1 MQPDMEE
8 KFESKALEA
17 NLAETRYKD
26 IKIPTDYQEFID
38 LSKTYFG
45 ITKRANDC
53 VIEFQHPFSNRK
65 FVAEELRKILLTD
78 YWYYIGL
85 GDEVNAFK
93 IPLQMM
99 RTLLLEQSQS
109 DNHTLII
116 KTLLEF
122 IEKNAREESC
132 NTDIISFCLKCLDD
146 GMATDPLCFIST
158 SKYFDRYLRGIAS
171 SDIFGKTV
179 FDLTKKI
186 NYENILY
193 WQRTTQVENWL
204 EKQSSFLTLDP
215 HELLN
220 SIGKFWFEGLL
231 QQLEQAQSW
240 DQLVTDL
247 PDYDQ
252 ISEIMFNTVRFFP
265 TFIEKFYFSFY
276 LLRLPGMGSHRERLI
291 WDINKMVKQAMDEVP
306 KEELKTFVDQLFNF
320 ASGLRQ
326 DHTSS
331 VLDILL
337 TVGKKTIDI
346 DRKEPQ
352 RISRYFEERIIHF
365 GFETPGIVYVNEDWQ
380 LSVNVNHIKNISVWL
395 ELIEYSQMEM
405 EKLLSTLIVNL
416 KLGGIFLSD
425 TDLFQ
430 REITKI
436 LNSNIAPF
444 YKKVKQL
451 TRIFPVYFNEIG
463 AEGEIRKVTTT
474 MDEISHRKDQ
484 LVHFLRKQVHT
495 ESNNTLIGLT
505 LKIFVFWHDGKL
517 QALKGVLPKNVYDG
531 VDKES
536 EYFAPI
542 HRMVV
547 EMCKLSNKTPSDL
560 LAVNEK
566 TFESLL
572 GQLTER
578 NARDVERLRDTRRLY
593 AFLKE
598 KYSFETVDIIALL
611 KRYSYI
617 PDDEVGKFAKALEN
631 NDFEASLKHI
641 YSFMNRL
648 KEIIFNEKTSQGWEN
663 IYHKRHIAIGIPS
676 MYGTYREPK
685 FEALGLTFRLEN
697 VATRLMEKVVDQIN
711 LNYISAKTLKNI
723 YTILDYFR
731 EGLELDGITN
741 QSFNSNLRMLKY
753 SLRSQSF
760 SFEQYINIFQFLA
773 EDVKRTIIKYFLKS
787 YEIPLRTVVQQL
799 FDPEKQASEN
809 DLVKMVNHKSE
820 QFYRDVIAD
829 AFLMQPLDNFISRI
843 LESLREMS
851 DNLPKE
857 MINEIMSY
865 NSDLIIARLGRP
877 NPQVDNQVFLGS
889 KAYHL
894 KNLRMAGFP
903 IPAGFVITTE
913 AFRRHAAIMG
923 HPELRK
929 EKFDLI
935 REHLQ
940 LVERACKKKFG
951 DLKDPLLLSVRS
963 GTAISMP
970 GAMDTLLNV
979 GMNDE
984 ITKSLSKIPGYEWS
998 AWDSYRRLLQSWGMA
1013 FGLTRDEFDQ
1023 IIESYKSKYHVD
1035 QKIELSPKAMREV
1048 AMAYKTTLR
1057 NKKIHFEENIFEQ
1070 LLTTI
1075 NLVFES
1081 WSSERAKVYRKHLE
1095 IADDWG
1101 TAVVVQQMIFG
1112 NLSVRSGTGVVF
1124 TQDPTK
1130 EKHGVSLYGDFTLSG
1145 QGEDIVAG
1153 LVTPRPVSKNQISSN
1168 DEKGLS
1174 LQENFPEI
1182 YKRLNQMAIDLTE
1195 NHGYSPQE
1203 IEFTFESEKAEDLYI
1218 LQIRDQDLG
1227 ANRSADVF
1235 EIPIDQMKLAGRGI
1249 GVGGGALNGRVAID
1263 DTDIRMIRRDF
1274 PESMV
1279 ILVRPDTVPDDIGM
1293 IFDTDGLLTGKGG
1306 ATSHAAVTAVRLG
1319 KTSVVNCTNLL
1330 VYDQEKKCELNGFTL
1345 HSGDLISIDGFL
1357 GNVYIGHYPIKTNQE
1372 YVEFHL

>member
-1 MQPDMEE
+1 MKE

-26 IKIPTDYQEFID
+26 IKIPSDFQYFIN

-45 ITKRANDC
+45 INKRANDC

-65 FVAEELRKILLTD
+65 FVTEELRNILLTD
-78 YWYYIGL
+78 YWFYMGL
-85 GDEVNAFK
+85 GTGDEAFK
-93 IPLQMM
+93 IPLQLM
-99 RTLLLEQSQS
+99 RTLLIEPGNS
-109 DNHTLII
+109 DDHALII
-116 KTLLEF
+116 RTILEF
-122 IEKNAREESC
+122 IGKLAGES
-132 NTDIISFCLKCLDD
+132 NDFSSTITFCLNILRE
-146 GMATDPLCFIST
+146 GMGNDTLSFIKS
-158 SKYFDRYLRGIAS
+158 SKHFDRYLKEIADNELFS
-171 SDIFGKTV
+171 QTV
-179 FDLTKKI
+179 FELTKDI
-186 NYENILY
+186 SRENILY
-193 WQRTTQVENWL
+193 WKENTKIEIWL
-204 EKQSSFLTLDP
+204 EEQTSILTIDKQVLIDAIGSPWFGM
-215 HELLN
+215 LLN
-220 SIGKFWFEGLL
+220 
-231 QQLEQAQSW
+231 QLNKADTWE
-240 DQLVTDL
+240 QLVNKL
-247 PDYDQ
+247 PDYDKVA
-252 ISEIMFNTVRFFP
+252 EILADAIRFFP

-276 LLRLPGMGSHRERLI
+276 LLKLPGMVNHRERLI
-291 WDINKMVKQAMDEVP
+291 WDLNKLVQQAMDEVP
-306 KEELKTFVDQLFNF
+306 QDQLRKFIDQLFLF
-320 ASGLRQ
+320 AAGLRQ
-326 DHTSS
+326 THTSS
-331 VLDILL
+331 VLDIFL

-346 DRKEPQ
+346 DKKNTHQ
-352 RISRYFEERIIHF
+352 ISGYFEEKLIHF
-365 GFETPGIVYVNEDWQ
+365 GFETPGIVYVNENWQ
-380 LSVNVNHIKNISVWL
+380 LSVNENHIKNISVWL

-505 LKIFVFWHDGKL
+505 RKIFIFWYDGNL
-517 QALKGVLPKNVYDG
+517 EALKEVLPKNVYQSI
-531 VDKES
+531 DKEN

-542 HRMVV
+542 HHMVIQL
-547 EMCKLSNKTPSDL
+547 CDQSRKSPSDI
-560 LAVNEK
+560 LAVSEK
-566 TFESLL
+566 KFEKLL
-572 GQLTER
+572 DELPES
-578 NARDVERLRDTRRLY
+578 NARDVERLKDTRRLY

-611 KRYSYI
+611 KRYSFI
-617 PDDEVGKFAKALEN
+617 ADQDIEKFAKALEN
-631 NDFEASLKHI
+631 DDFETSLKFI
-641 YSFMNRL
+641 YSFMTKL
-648 KEIIFNEKTSQGWEN
+648 KEIIFNPKTSQGWEN

-676 MYGTYREPK
+676 MYGTYREVK

-697 VATRLMEKVVDQIN
+697 VATRLMEKVVAQIN
-711 LNYISAKTLKNI
+711 LNYISGKTLKNI

-731 EGLELDGITN
+731 EGLELDGVNN

-787 YEIPLRTVVQQL
+787 YEIPLRIVVQQL
-799 FDPEKQASEN
+799 NDSNKQMPEKE
-809 DLVKMVNHKSE
+809 LVKLVNKKSE
-820 QFYRDVIAD
+820 QFYREVIVD
-829 AFLMQPLDNFISRI
+829 AFLMQPLDKFISRI

-851 DNLPKE
+851 DNLPGQ
-857 MINEIMSY
+857 MITEIMSY
-865 NSDLIIARLGRP
+865 NSDLVIARLGKP
-877 NPQVDNQVFLGS
+877 NPQVDNQAFLGS

-903 IPAGFVITTE
+903 IPPGFVITTE
-913 AFRRHAAIMG
+913 AFRRYRAING
-923 HPELRK
+923 HPELQK
-929 EKFDLI
+929 EMYDLI
-935 REHLQ
+935 KEHLQ
-940 LVERACKKKFG
+940 LVEKSCKKKFG
-951 DLKDPLLLSVRS
+951 DQQNPLLLSVRS

-970 GAMDTLLNV
+970 GAMDTFLNV
-979 GMNDE
+979 GMNDD
-984 ITKSLSKIPGYEWS
+984 ITQSLSEIPGFEWS

-1013 FGLTRDEFDQ
+1013 YGLTRDEFDK
-1023 IIESYKSKYHVD
+1023 IIESYKAKYQVE
-1035 QKIELSPKAMREV
+1035 QKIDLSSTAMREV
-1048 AMAYKTTLR
+1048 AIAYKAALAKNNIR
-1057 NKKIHFEENIFEQ
+1057 FEENIFEQ
-1070 LLTTI
+1070 LLATI

-1081 WSSERAKVYRKHLE
+1081 WSSERAKVYREHLE

-1112 NLSVRSGTGVVF
+1112 NLSANSGTGVVF

-1130 EKHGVSLYGDFTLSG
+1130 EKHGVSLYGDFALSG

-1153 LVTPRPVSKNQISSN
+1153 LVTPRPVSKNQPSAGQN
-1168 DEKGLS
+1168 PGRS
-1174 LQENFPEI
+1174 LQEKFPDI

-1218 LQIRDQDLG
+1218 LQIRDQDMAG
-1227 ANRSADVF
+1227 NRSADVF
-1235 EIPIDQMKLAGRGI
+1235 ETPLDQMKLAGRGI
-1249 GVGGGALNGRVAID
+1249 GVGGGAMSGRLAFNDKEIQQLR
-1263 DTDIRMIRRDF
+1263 TQYPGIH
-1274 PESMV
+1274 V

-1293 IFDTDGLLTGKGG
+1293 IFSTDGLLTGKGG

-1319 KTSVVNCTNLL
+1319 KTAVVNCANLQ
-1330 VYDQEKKCELNGFTL
+1330 VHDMEKKCELNGHVFQ
-1345 HSGDLISIDGFL
+1345 SGDTISIDGYL
-1357 GNVYIGHYPIKTNQE
+1357 GNVYEGNYPVKTSQD
-1372 YVEFHL
+1372 YLEFHL

>member
-1 MQPDMEE
+1 MEE

-26 IKIPTDYQEFID
+26 IKIPPDYQSFIN
-38 LSKTYFG
+38 LSLTYFG

-85 GDEVNAFK
+85 NDDGSAFK
-93 IPLQMM
+93 IPLKMM
-99 RTLLLEQSQS
+99 RVLLIEQSQPE
-109 DNHTLII
+109 NQTLII
-116 KTLLEF
+116 RTLLEF
-122 IEKNAREESC
+122 VEKIAKEE
-132 NTDIISFCLKCLDD
+132 TDCGAIIRYCLDTLKE
-146 GMATDPLCFIST
+146 GMERDPISFIST
-158 SKYFDRYLRGIAS
+158 SKYFDRYLKIIAETPS
-171 SDIFGKTV
+171 FRQQV
-179 FDLTKKI
+179 FDLTEKI
-186 NYENILY
+186 NRENILF
-193 WQRTTQVENWL
+193 WQHTTEVEKWI
-204 EKQSSFLTLDP
+204 EQQADMLTFDTTKLT
-215 HELLN
+215 ET
-220 SIGKFWFEGLL
+220 IGNQWFEQMLH
-231 QQLEQAQSW
+231 QLNQAKSW
-240 DQLVTDL
+240 DEMVSDL
-247 PDYDQ
+247 PDYNE
-252 ISEIMFNTVRFFP
+252 ISDIMAGAVDFFP

-276 LLRLPGMGSHRERLI
+276 LLRLPGMQSHRERII
-291 WDINKMVKQAMDEVP
+291 WDINKMVQKAMDEVP
-306 KEELKTFVDQLFNF
+306 IENLRKFVDQLFTF
-320 ASGLRQ
+320 ASGLRT

-346 DRKEPQ
+346 DRANPQ
-352 RISRYFEERIIHF
+352 RISGYFEELLIQF

-380 LSVNVNHIKNISVWL
+380 LSVNENHIKNISVWL

-505 LKIFVFWHDGKL
+505 RKIFVFWYDGNL
-517 QALKGVLPKNVYDG
+517 EALRGVLPRNVYEG

-536 EYFAPI
+536 EFFAPI
-542 HRMVV
+542 HHMVK
-547 EMCKLSNKTPSDL
+547 ELCQLSGKAPSDL

-566 TFESLL
+566 TFENLL
-572 GQLTER
+572 SQLTQR
-578 NARDVERLRDTRRLY
+578 NDRDVERLRDTRRLY

-617 PDDEVGKFAKALEN
+617 PDNEVERFAKALEN
-631 NDFEASLKHI
+631 DDFETSLKHI

-648 KEIIFNEKTSQGWEN
+648 KEIIFNTKTSQGWEN

-787 YEIPLRTVVQQL
+787 YEIPLRLVVQQL
-799 FDPEKQASEN
+799 FDKDGTLTESE
-809 DLVKMVNHKSE
+809 LVKLVNHKSE

-851 DNLPKE
+851 DNLPGH

-903 IPAGFVITTE
+903 IPPGFVITTE
-913 AFRRHAAIMG
+913 AFRRHTAIMG

-929 EKFDLI
+929 EKYDLI

-940 LVERACKKKFG
+940 LVERASKKRFG

-984 ITKSLSKIPGYEWS
+984 ITESLSKIPGYEWS

-1013 FGLTRDEFDQ
+1013 YGLTRDEFDM
-1023 IIESYKSKYHVD
+1023 IIESYKSKYGVD
-1035 QKIELSPKAMREV
+1035 QKIDLSPQAMREV
-1048 AMAYKTTLR
+1048 AMAYKATLIK
-1057 NKKIHFEENIFEQ
+1057 KKIHFEEDVFEQ

-1081 WSSERAKVYRKHLE
+1081 WSSQRAKVYRKHLE

-1112 NLSVRSGTGVVF
+1112 NLSSRSGTGVVF

-1153 LVTPRPVSKNQISSN
+1153 LVTPRPVSKSQISSRGV
-1168 DEKGLS
+1168 KGMS

-1182 YKRLNQMAIDLTE
+1182 YKRLNQMSVDLTE

-1227 ANRSADVF
+1227 GYRSADVF
-1235 EIPIDQMKLAGRGI
+1235 EVPIDQMQLAGRGI
-1249 GVGGGALNGRVAID
+1249 GVGGGAMSGRVAID
-1263 DTDIRMIRRDF
+1263 DADITMIREQYPDTK
-1274 PESMV
+1274 V

-1293 IFDTDGLLTGKGG
+1293 IFATDGLLTGKGG

-1319 KTSVVNCTNLL
+1319 KTSVVNCTNLM
-1330 VYDQEKKCELNGFTL
+1330 VFDQEKSCELNGHVL
-1345 HSGDLISIDGFL
+1345 HSGDRISIDGFL
-1357 GNVYIGHYPIKTNQE
+1357 GNVYIGNYPVKTNQE

>member
-1 MQPDMEE
+1 MEE

-26 IKIPTDYQEFID
+26 IKIPSDYQDFIN

-85 GDEVNAFK
+85 GDDGAAFK

-99 RTLLLEQSQS
+99 RTLLMEQSKLE
-109 DNHTLII
+109 NHTLII

-122 IEKNAREESC
+122 IDKIAREESD
-132 NTDIISFCLKCLDD
+132 NTKSIKYCLDCLREGIEGD
-146 GMATDPLCFIST
+146 TLCFIST
-158 SKYFDRYLRGIAS
+158 SKYFDKYLKIIS
-171 SDIFGKTV
+171 TSEIFGKTV
-179 FDLTKKI
+179 FDLTKSI
-186 NYENILY
+186 NYKNIVY
-193 WQRTTQVENWL
+193 WQQSTQVEKWIDAQSDLLTINPKDLL
-204 EKQSSFLTLDP
+204 EA
-215 HELLN
+215 
-220 SIGKFWFEGLL
+220 IGASWFDGLL
-231 QQLEQAQSW
+231 LQLENAQSW
-240 DQLVTDL
+240 DQLVADL

-252 ISEIMFNTVRFFP
+252 ISDIMADAISFFP

-276 LLRLPGMGSHRERLI
+276 LLHLPGMKSHGERLI
-291 WDINKMVKQAMDEVP
+291 WNLNKMVRQAMDEVP
-306 KEELKTFVDQLFNF
+306 QEDLQRFVDQLFVF
-320 ASGLRQ
+320 ASGLRH

-331 VLDILL
+331 VLDIIL

-346 DRKEPQ
+346 DRENPQ
-352 RISRYFEERIIHF
+352 RITRYFEERLINF

-380 LSVNVNHIKNISVWL
+380 LSVNENHIKNISVWM

-474 MDEISHRKDQ
+474 MDEISHRHDK

-505 LKIFVFWHDGKL
+505 RKIFVFWYDGNLK
-517 QALKGVLPKNVYDG
+517 ALRGVLPKNVYEG
-531 VDKES
+531 IDKES

-542 HRMVV
+542 HHMVI
-547 EMCKLSNKTPSDL
+547 ELCQLSNKNPSDL

-572 GQLTER
+572 EQLTER
-578 NARDVERLRDTRRLY
+578 NDRDVERLRDTRRLY

-617 PDDEVGKFAKALEN
+617 PDNEVERFAKALEN
-631 NDFEASLKHI
+631 DDFETSLKHI

-711 LNYISAKTLKNI
+711 LNYISGKTLKNI

-799 FDPEKQASEN
+799 FDPDKTAAEN
-809 DLVKMVNHKSE
+809 EVVKMVNHKSE

-851 DNLPKE
+851 DNLPKQ

-903 IPAGFVITTE
+903 IPPGFVITTE
-913 AFRRHAAIMG
+913 TFRRHAAIMG

-929 EKFDLI
+929 EKYDLI

-940 LVERACKKKFG
+940 LVERSCKKKFG
-951 DLKDPLLLSVRS
+951 DLNNPLLLSVRS

-984 ITKSLSKIPGYEWS
+984 ITESLSKIPGYEWS

-1013 FGLTRDEFDQ
+1013 FGLTRDEFDM
-1023 IIESYKSKYHVD
+1023 IIDSYKSKYNVD

-1048 AMAYKTTLR
+1048 AMAYKAKLAQ
-1057 NKKIHFEENIFEQ
+1057 KKIDFEEDVFEQ

-1081 WSSERAKVYRKHLE
+1081 WSSQRAKVYRKHLE

-1112 NLSVRSGTGVVF
+1112 NLSSLSGTGVVF

-1153 LVTPRPVSKNQISSN
+1153 LVTPRPVSKNQVSSN
-1168 DEKGLS
+1168 GDKGQS
-1174 LQENFPEI
+1174 LQENFPNI

-1227 ANRSADVF
+1227 VNRSADVF
-1235 EIPIDQMKLAGRGI
+1235 ETPIEQMKLAGRGI
-1249 GVGGGALNGRVAID
+1249 GVGGGAMSGRVAID
-1263 DTDIRMIRRDF
+1263 DTDISMIREQY
-1274 PESMV
+1274 PNTKV

-1293 IFDTDGLLTGKGG
+1293 IFATDGLLTGKGG

-1319 KTSVVNCTNLL
+1319 KTSVVNCTNLQ
-1330 VYDQEKKCELNGFTL
+1330 VFDQEKTCELNGHVL
-1345 HSGDLISIDGFL
+1345 NSGDLISIDGFL
-1357 GNVYIGHYPIKTNQE
+1357 GNVYIGNYPVKTNQE